1 MNSTVYLFGDFSQGY
16 SQYPNDYAQ
25 SIFQNFYARSNA
37 KTQIVIHRK
46 NELMY
51 YGYIHKLD
59 TDASTPQYIGMCVL
73 LNGIM
78 LKNIKALFSLFENT
92 FTDLVVNGVLL
103 EFNDKGDVITKVN
116 QLYEKQNEVD
126 RITNLLH
133 NAMSQFD
140 NDCVKLPP
148 VSYGIS
154 VTDVKDFTD
163 TDDDNDIM
171 DAASKYGYTFIFKN
185 KDYNTRSLSGYKEII
200 RRLNREKEEITK
212 NFNKLSSEYQKV
224 LRQKKQFK
232 VIIFLCIAIVIFI
245 VAGSSMLSSKE
256 TAISDLENKVSNLKN
271 DISEKV
277 TTISTLQNSLSSAI
291 SAKEEVEQRYSCISD
306 QIPILITNMELGN
319 INSNGDVVTSYGST
333 IYSNNTMYL
342 QLRIT
347 YTGINTGKDIR
358 LYIKLYTPD
367 GTLSTCSSSPYGYS
381 FSSDLNVISGE
392 KNITTL
398 TSWGSATP
406 GQWGS
411 GSYRFEIWY
420 DNVCLKA
427 KSFTI
432 YDY

>member
-25 SIFQNFYARSNA
+25 SIFQSFYARSNA
-37 KTQIVIHRK
+37 KTQIIIHRK

-59 TDASTPQYIGMCVL
+59 TDVSTPQYIGMCVL

-78 LKNIKALFSLFENT
+78 FKNLKALFSLFENA
-92 FTDLVVNGVLL
+92 FTNLVVNGVIL
-103 EFNDKGDVITKVN
+103 EFNDKGDVISKVN
-116 QLYEKQNEVD
+116 QLYEKQDEVD
-126 RITNLLH
+126 RITGLLH

-148 VSYGIS
+148 VSYAVS
-154 VTDVKDFTD
+154 VTDIKDFTD
-163 TDDDNDIM
+163 TDEDKDIM
-171 DAASKYGYTFIFKN
+171 DAACKYSYTFIFKN
-185 KDYNTRSLSGYKEII
+185 KDYSTRSLSGYKEII
-200 RRLNREKEEITK
+200 RRLNQEKEDITK
-212 NFNKLSSEYQKV
+212 KFDKLSAEYQKV

-232 VIIFLCIAIVIFI
+232 VIIFLCIAIVMFI
-245 VAGSSMLSSKE
+245 IVGGNMLSNKE
-256 TAISDLENKVSNLKN
+256 SAIDGLNNNVSNLKN
-271 DISEKV
+271 NISEK
-277 TTISTLQNSLSSAI
+277 TIKISSLQSSLNLAI

-319 INSNGDVVTSYGST
+319 INSNGDVETSYGST
-333 IYSNNTMYL
+333 IYSSNTMHL

-347 YTGINTGKDIR
+347 YTGINTSKDIR
-358 LYIKLYTPD
+358 LYIKLYTSD

-381 FSSDLNVISGE
+381 FSSDLYVASGE
-392 KNITTL
+392 KNMTTL
-398 TSWGSATP
+398 ASWGSDTP
-406 GQWGS
+406 GYWTS

-420 DNVCLKA
+420 DNICLKA

-432 YDY
+432 Y